1 MNLSCFQ
8 ALKLIRQA
16 PSGPGTDHPLSRKKR
31 PGQRRV
37 IRIELPGGGGGRG
50 GRKGADVVREGEGED
65 EDEDEMREFEERI
78 EKAGLPEHAL
88 KAAQKELKVQYII
101 YIYMYVHCIYMYML
115 LYNAVQYIPLLE
127 WQKLVSATI
136 QNIFFPFLLS
146 IAAEEFACTVSR
158 TCRLKVHH
166 SRTSFCYVS
175 IPSFRCSVILRN
187 YLETLLD
194 LPWSRSTTDSLDLP
208 SARLTLD
215 TDHYGL
221 KPVRTHIHVLNER

>member
-88 KAAQKELKVQYII
+88 KAAQKELKVQYI
-101 YIYMYVHCIYMYML
+101 MYVHCIYIHVY
-115 LYNAVQYIPLLE
+115 AVQCSTIYTSAGVAE
-127 WQKLVSATI
+127 VSLCHNT
-136 QNIFFPFLLS
+136 NIFSYITF
-146 IAAEEFACTVSR
+146 
-158 TCRLKVHH
+158 H
-166 SRTSFCYVS
+166 S
-175 IPSFRCSVILRN
+175 
-187 YLETLLD
+187 
-194 LPWSRSTTDSLDLP
+194 
-208 SARLTLD
+208 
-215 TDHYGL
+215 G
-221 KPVRTHIHVLNER
+221 